1 MRTRYSKDCI
11 RTRYGHYDFVV
22 MPFGLTNAP
31 IAFMN
36 MMNRICWPYLDH
48 FVVVFVDDI
57 LTYSKSQEEHRH
69 HQHLALLT
77 LREHQLYAKLEK
89 CDFWLQEI
97 QFLGHMVSKQ
107 GISMDL
113 TKVKAMTKWERP
125 KNFFEVRSFLGVGY
139 YRRFVEDFSR
149 IACPITKD
157 RHARE

>member
-1 MRTRYSKDCI
+1 M
-11 RTRYGHYDFVV
+11 
-22 MPFGLTNAP
+22 
-31 IAFMN
+31 
-36 MMNRICWPYLDH
+36 
-48 FVVVFVDDI
+48 
-57 LTYSKSQEEHRH
+57 
-69 HQHLALLT
+69 ALLT

-113 TKVKAMTKWERP
+113 TKVKAMTKWERA
-125 KNFFEVRSFLGVGY
+125 KNVFEVRSFLGLVGY
-139 YRRFVEDFSR
+139 YRRFVENFSR